1 MSRNAGIAWLLL
13 IACALG
19 TNHVAARLAFD
30 HGVSVPT
37 AVVVRS
43 LVAAAFVLALI
54 RHAGVPLALPRPTV
68 LRGMTIGALVA
79 VQSLCLSSAVSRMPV
94 ALALLVFN
102 TFPIVLGM
110 LSWMTGGERPG
121 KRTWIAMPIA
131 LLGLAL
137 ALGGRPGAFAA
148 GGPPASAMS
157 GTQAPALSG
166 APTLAAS
173 GTPSAAAV
181 AAQDYLG
188 GGLLAFGASLAFA
201 SVLLLTTRWLS
212 SVDGRVRS
220 LLLMST
226 AAALT
231 VLIGGLAG
239 GFRAPHDTP
248 GWMGLAILATLYAS
262 AMTALFIVLPRLG
275 AVNNAAVLNVEPI
288 AALGMGWL
296 VLGQSVAPIQLAG
309 AALVV
314 GAIVMLSAG
323 RTR

>member
-1 MSRNAGIAWLLL
+1 MSRTAGIAWLLL
-13 IACALG
+13 IASALG

-68 LRGMTIGALVA
+68 RRGMAIGALVA

-102 TFPIVLGM
+102 TFPIVLGL
-110 LSWMTGGERPG
+110 LSWVTGGERPG
-121 KRTWIAMPIA
+121 RRTWIAMPIA

-137 ALGGRPGAFAA
+137 ALGGRAGGFAA
-148 GGPPASAMS
+148 SA
-157 GTQAPALSG
+157 PH
-166 APTLAAS
+166 
-173 GTPSAAAV
+173 
-181 AAQDYLG
+181 DYLG
-188 GGLLAFGASLAFA
+188 GVLLAFGASLAFA

-212 SVDGRVRS
+212 PVDGRVRS
-220 LLLMST
+220 LLLMT
-226 AAALT
+226 TVAVLT
-231 VLIGGLAG
+231 LLLGSLAG
-239 GFRAPHDTP
+239 GFRAPHDAP
-248 GWMGLAILATLYAS
+248 GWLGLAILATLYAS
-262 AMTALFIVLPRLG
+262 AMTAVFIVLPRLG

-296 VLGQSVAPIQLAG
+296 VLGQTVAPVQLAG

-323 RTR
+323 RAR

>member
-37 AVVVRS
+37 AVLVRS
-43 LVAAAFVLALI
+43 LVAAAFVLVLI
-54 RHAGVPLALPRPTV
+54 RQAGVPLALPRRTV
-68 LRGMTIGALVA
+68 LRGMAIGVLVA

-102 TFPIVLGM
+102 TFPIVLGL
-110 LSWMTGGERPG
+110 LSWISGGERPG
-121 KRTWIAMPIA
+121 RRTWIAMPIA

-137 ALGGRPGAFAA
+137 ALGGRQGAFAA
-148 GGPPASAMS
+148 GGIPASAMS
-157 GTQAPALSG
+157 GGHAPATGSAPAFATSG
-166 APTLAAS
+166 AAA
-173 GTPSAAAV
+173 TAAAP
-181 AAQDYLG
+181 DYLG
-188 GGLLAFGASLAFA
+188 GSLLAFGASLAFA

-212 SVDGRVRS
+212 TLDGRLRS

-226 AAALT
+226 AAASTL
-231 VLIGGLAG
+231 LIGGLAG
-239 GFRAPHDTP
+239 SFRAPHDTP
-248 GWMGLAILATLYAS
+248 GWLGLAILATLYAS
-262 AMTALFIVLPRLG
+262 AMTALFTVLPRLG

-296 VLGQSVAPIQLAG
+296 VLGQTVAPIQLVG

-323 RTR
+323 HTR